1 MPSTPHVCRRRTACP
16 EPSTAP
22 RQSVPGTPA
31 ATAGKALAEAS
42 PEAAEAGMKM
52 WMDWAA
58 KAGDG
63 IVDLGTPLGA
73 TNVLD
78 GSSVAD
84 TAATVGGYSLIQAED
99 LDAAISRGCRAQG
112 SNMPGRRLPQ

>member
-1 MPSTPHVCRRRTACP
+1 MKRFMVLYTSPK
-16 EPSTAP
+16 
-22 RQSVPGTPA
+22 PA
-31 ATAGKALAEAS
+31 EEALAEAS
-42 PEAAEAGMKM
+42 PEEAEAGMKI

-73 TNVLD
+73 TKVMD

-84 TAATVGGYSLIQAED
+84 TAATFGGYSIIQVED
-99 LDAAISRGCRAQG
+99 LDAAVKLMEGHPHFMSGEGATIQIHESLDI
-112 SNMPGRRLPQ
+112 PGM

>member
-1 MPSTPHVCRRRTACP
+1 MKKFMVLYTSPK
-16 EPSTAP
+16 
-22 RQSVPGTPA
+22 PA
-31 ATAGKALAEAS
+31 EEALAEAS
-42 PEAAEAGMKM
+42 PEEAEAGMKM

-73 TNVLD
+73 TKVMD

-84 TAATVGGYSLIQAED
+84 TEATFGGYSVIQADD
-99 LDAAISRGCRAQG
+99 LDAAVALMEGHPHFMSGEGATIQIHETLDT
-112 SNMPGRRLPQ
+112 PGM

>member
-1 MPSTPHVCRRRTACP
+1 MKKFMVLYTSPK
-16 EPSTAP
+16 
-22 RQSVPGTPA
+22 PA
-31 ATAGKALAEAS
+31 EEALAEAS

-63 IVDLGTPLGA
+63 IVDLGTPLGG
-73 TNVLD
+73 TKVLD

-84 TAATVGGYSLIQAED
+84 AEAKIGGYSIIQADD
-99 LDAAISRGCRAQG
+99 LDGAVALMEGHPHFMSGEGATIQIHETLDI
-112 SNMPGRRLPQ
+112 PGM